1 MSQKSYLLTNYKK
14 QKKKRRKIKSN
25 KRKAKKKKKKNDV
38 NKSETIYT
46 IRLCIK
52 QMEWEFFSIKYK

>member
-14 QKKKRRKIKSN
+14 QKKKKEEKLN
-25 KRKAKKKKKKNDV
+25 QTNEKQKKKKNDV